1 VSIYAY
7 QDNALNVKMY
17 IFVHKY
23 EPKNRL
29 MRKLLLLVGLFVATF
44 AYSQTPLTTAV
55 DFTATDF
62 NGNEFTLFEILDGGQ
77 YVVIDF
83 FGTG

>member
-1 VSIYAY
+1 
-7 QDNALNVKMY
+7 
-17 IFVHKY
+17 
-23 EPKNRL
+23 
-29 MRKLLLLVGLFVATF
+29 MRKILLLAGLFVATLSF
-44 AYSQTPLTTAV
+44 SQTPLTTAV

-62 NGNEFTLFEILDGGQ
+62 NGNEFNLFEILDGGQ

>member
-1 VSIYAY
+1 M
-7 QDNALNVKMY
+7 KK
-17 IFVHKY
+17 F
-23 EPKNRL
+23 
-29 MRKLLLLVGLFVATF
+29 LLIIALFVGIA

-62 NGNEFTLFEILDGGQ
+62 NGNEFTLFEILDAGQ

-83 FGTG
+83 FGTT

>member
-1 VSIYAY
+1 
-7 QDNALNVKMY
+7 
-17 IFVHKY
+17 
-23 EPKNRL
+23 
-29 MRKLLLLVGLFVATF
+29 MRKILLLAGLLVATLSF
-44 AYSQTPLTTAV
+44 SQTPLTTAV

-62 NGNEFTLFEILDGGQ
+62 NGNEFNLFEILDGGQ